1 MKVIFSEDCQK
12 QVETIKRHIKDKSFL
27 NLYINISLCVKS
39 LSEVKSIDEVCFGKR
54 EHCKNSDDDH
64 ENSIDGRLKK
74 IGEYDLSDLA
84 SRDID
89 KSNRLVYFSYK
100 EQSVIISSIGHY
112 GLSSDEHEN
121 YKNLDEEKKE
131 FNKKVTDEYLLY
143 LSNQSKTIVKSMLE
157 LVKDIKL
164 SGETIQKYNDIV
176 FNKDILPISFKTIE
190 ERLSYSF
197 GVIKIVDKYFNEHP
211 KENRNFPEVINELKD
226 IYNVK
231 SDEVKEIDDDI
242 WKVLS
247 NYASYDKKVKDNII
261 SEKIKITVDNFFSK
275 IIPNI
280 LKFQNTY
287 IQIEHPVNSSIKN
300 RKNYFYAKIK
310 SDRALIDN
318 ISKFVKRC
326 SKKIQSAEQKK
337 SVCNYVLEMFNKN
350 ITDAYKTVIC
360 DNHVFIKSYN
370 KNLLERINSDI
381 EKFNNLSKDATKKIK
396 KEKNENIFP
405 KTFSFFEACKVLNLN
420 GAGLSREEY
429 HHYLKNEFG
438 MSEKTKQQELVV
450 INKESKANIKR

>member
-1 MKVIFSEDCQK
+1 MKVIFSKDCINQLK
-12 QVETIKRHIKDKSFL
+12 AIKRHLKAKPFR
-27 NLYINISLCVKS
+27 NLYKNISLCVKS
-39 LSEVKSIDEVCFGKR
+39 LSEAKSIDEVPFGKR
-54 EHCKNSDDDH
+54 VHGKVKESG
-64 ENSIDGRLKK
+64 SIDGRLKK
-74 IGEYDLSDLA
+74 QVEYDLSDLA

-112 GLSSDEHEN
+112 GLSSDEEEN
-121 YKNLDEEKKE
+121 YKD
-131 FNKKVTDEYLLY
+131 LY
-143 LSNQSKTIVKSMLE
+143 EAKQKIEISSERNIIELSNQSKPIVKSMLE

-197 GVIKIVDKYFNEHP
+197 GVIKIVDKYYNEHP

-350 ITDAYKTVIC
+350 ITDAYKTAIC
-360 DNHVFIKSYN
+360 DGHVFIKSYN

-405 KTFSFFEACKVLNLN
+405 KTFSFFDACKVLNLN

-429 HHYLKNEFG
+429 HQYLKNEFG
-438 MSEKTKQQELVV
+438 ISEKTKQQELIV

>member
-39 LSEVKSIDEVCFGKR
+39 LSEAKSIDEVCFGKR

-64 ENSIDGRLKK
+64 ENSIEGRLKK

-89 KSNRLVYFSYK
+89 KSNRLVYFLYN
-100 EQSVIISSIGHY
+100 EHSVIISTIGHY
-112 GLSSDEHEN
+112 GLNSIENEN
-121 YKNLDEEKKE
+121 YKNLYDSKQKIEGSEEDI
-131 FNKKVTDEYLLY
+131 VDLLER
-143 LSNQSKTIVKSMLE
+143 SKPIVNSMLE

-164 SGETIQKYNDIV
+164 SAETIQKYNDIV

-190 ERLSYSF
+190 ERLSSCSR
-197 GVIKIVDKYFNEHP
+197 VLKTVDKYYIEHP
-211 KENRNFPEVINELKD
+211 KENRNFSEVINELKD

-337 SVCNYVLEMFNKN
+337 SVCNYVLKMFNKN
-350 ITDAYKTVIC
+350 ITDAYKTAIC
-360 DNHVFIKSYN
+360 DSHVFIKSYN

>member
-1 MKVIFSEDCQK
+1 MNVILTECAYRQIKTIYELANNDKNANFKVLL
-12 QVETIKRHIKDKSFL
+12 H
-27 NLYINISLCVKS
+27 NLSLCVKS
-39 LSEVKSIDEVCFGKR
+39 LIESKSIDEVPFGKR
-54 EHCKNSDDDH
+54 VHGKVKESGC
-64 ENSIDGRLKK
+64 IDGRLKK
-74 IGEYDLSDLA
+74 QVEYDLSDLA

-112 GLSSDEHEN
+112 GLSSDEKEN
-121 YKNLDEEKKE
+121 YKD
-131 FNKKVTDEYLLY
+131 LY
-143 LSNQSKTIVKSMLE
+143 EAKQKIEISSERYIIELSNQSKPIVKSMLE
-157 LVKDIKL
+157 MVKDVKL
-164 SGETIQKYNDIV
+164 CEDITQKYNDMV
-176 FNKDILPISFKTIE
+176 FNKDILPLSFKTIE
-190 ERLSYSF
+190 ERLSYCF
-197 GVIKIVDKYFNEHP
+197 GVIKKVDKYYNEHP

-247 NYASYDKKVKDNII
+247 NYASYDKKVKDNIV

-350 ITDAYKTVIC
+350 ITDAYKTAIC
-360 DNHVFIKSYN
+360 DSHVFIKSYN

-381 EKFNNLSKDATKKIK
+381 EIFNNLSKDATKKIK

-405 KTFSFFEACKVLNLN
+405 KTFSFFDACKVLNLN

-429 HHYLKNEFG
+429 HQYLKNEFG
-438 MSEKTKQQELVV
+438 MSEKTKQQEQVV

>member
-1 MKVIFSEDCQK
+1 MKVFFSKDCINQLK
-12 QVETIKRHIKDKSFL
+12 AIKRHLKDKPFR
-27 NLYINISLCVKS
+27 NLYKNISLCVKS
-39 LSEVKSIDEVCFGKR
+39 LSEAKSIDEVPFGKR
-54 EHCKNSDDDH
+54 VHGKVKESG
-64 ENSIDGRLKK
+64 SIEGRLKK
-74 IGEYDLSDLA
+74 QVEYDLSDLA

-112 GLSSDEHEN
+112 GLSSDEEEN
-121 YKNLDEEKKE
+121 YKDLYAAKQKIEGSEEDI
-131 FNKKVTDEYLLY
+131 VDLL
-143 LSNQSKTIVKSMLE
+143 NQSKPIVNSMLE

-176 FNKDILPISFKTIE
+176 FNEDILPLSFKTIE
-190 ERLSYSF
+190 KRLSYCF
-197 GVIKIVDKYFNEHP
+197 GVIKIVDKYYNEHP

-231 SDEVKEIDDDI
+231 SDEVKDIDDDI

-310 SDRALIDN
+310 SDKALIDN

-337 SVCNYVLEMFNKN
+337 SVCNYVLEMFSKN
-350 ITDAYKTVIC
+350 ITDTYKTAIC
-360 DNHVFIKSYN
+360 DSHVFIKSYN

-438 MSEKTKQQELVV
+438 MSEKTKQQEQVV
-450 INKESKANIKR
+450 INKESKVNIKR

>member
-1 MKVIFSEDCQK
+1 MKVIFSNDCINQLK
-12 QVETIKRHIKDKSFL
+12 AIKKHLKAKPFR
-27 NLYINISLCVKS
+27 NLYKNISLCVKS
-39 LSEVKSIDEVCFGKR
+39 LSEAKSIDEVPFGKR
-54 EHCKNSDDDH
+54 VHGKVKESG
-64 ENSIDGRLKK
+64 SIDGRLKK
-74 IGEYDLSDLA
+74 QVEYDLSDLA

-112 GLSSDEHEN
+112 GLSSDEEEN
-121 YKNLDEEKKE
+121 YKD
-131 FNKKVTDEYLLY
+131 LY
-143 LSNQSKTIVKSMLE
+143 EAKQKIERSSERNIIELSNQSKPIVKSMLE
-157 LVKDIKL
+157 MVKDIKL

-176 FNKDILPISFKTIE
+176 FNKDILPLSFKTIE

-197 GVIKIVDKYFNEHP
+197 GVIKIVDKYYNEHP

-226 IYNVK
+226 ICNVK

-350 ITDAYKTVIC
+350 ITDAYKTAIC
-360 DNHVFIKSYN
+360 DSHVFIKSYN

-405 KTFSFFEACKVLNLN
+405 KTFSFFDACKVLNLN

-429 HHYLKNEFG
+429 HQYLKNEFG
-438 MSEKTKQQELVV
+438 MSEKTKQQEQVV
-450 INKESKANIKR
+450 INQESKANIKR

>member
-1 MKVIFSEDCQK
+1 MNVILTECAYRQIKTIYELANIDKNVNFKVLL
-12 QVETIKRHIKDKSFL
+12 H
-27 NLYINISLCVKS
+27 NLSLCVKS
-39 LSEVKSIDEVCFGKR
+39 LVEIKSIDEVPFGKR
-54 EHCKNSDDDH
+54 VHGKVKESG
-64 ENSIDGRLKK
+64 SIEGRLKK
-74 IGEYDLSDLA
+74 QVEYDLSDLA

-112 GLSSDEHEN
+112 GLSSDEEEN
-121 YKNLDEEKKE
+121 YKDLYAAKQKIEGSEEDI
-131 FNKKVTDEYLLY
+131 VDLL
-143 LSNQSKTIVKSMLE
+143 NQSKPIVNSMLE

-176 FNKDILPISFKTIE
+176 FNEDILPLSFKTIE
-190 ERLSYSF
+190 KRLSYCF
-197 GVIKIVDKYFNEHP
+197 GVIKIVDKYYNEHP

-231 SDEVKEIDDDI
+231 SDEVKDIDDDI

-310 SDRALIDN
+310 SDKALIDN

-337 SVCNYVLEMFNKN
+337 SVCNYVLEMFSKN
-350 ITDAYKTVIC
+350 ITDTYKTAIC
-360 DNHVFIKSYN
+360 DSHVFIKSYN

-438 MSEKTKQQELVV
+438 MSEKTKQQEQVV
-450 INKESKANIKR
+450 INKESKVNIKR

>member
-1 MKVIFSEDCQK
+1 MNVILTECAYRQIKTIYELANIDKNVNFKVLL
-12 QVETIKRHIKDKSFL
+12 H
-27 NLYINISLCVKS
+27 NLSLCVKS
-39 LSEVKSIDEVCFGKR
+39 LVEIKSIDEVPFGKR
-54 EHCKNSDDDH
+54 VHGKVKESG
-64 ENSIDGRLKK
+64 SIDGRLKK
-74 IGEYDLSDLA
+74 QVEYDLSDLA

-112 GLSSDEHEN
+112 GLSSDEEEN
-121 YKNLDEEKKE
+121 YKDLYAAKQKIEGSEEDI
-131 FNKKVTDEYLLY
+131 VDLL
-143 LSNQSKTIVKSMLE
+143 NQSKPIVNSMLE

-176 FNKDILPISFKTIE
+176 FNEDILPLSFKTIE
-190 ERLSYSF
+190 KRLSYCF
-197 GVIKIVDKYFNEHP
+197 GVIKIVDKYYNEHP

-231 SDEVKEIDDDI
+231 SDEVKDIDDDI

-310 SDRALIDN
+310 SDKALIDN

-337 SVCNYVLEMFNKN
+337 SVCNYVLEMFSKN
-350 ITDAYKTVIC
+350 ITDTYKTAIC
-360 DNHVFIKSYN
+360 DSHVFIKSYN

-438 MSEKTKQQELVV
+438 MSEKTKQQEQVV
-450 INKESKANIKR
+450 INKESKVNIKR

>member
-1 MKVIFSEDCQK
+1 MNVILTECAYRQIKTIYELANIDKNGNFKVLL
-12 QVETIKRHIKDKSFL
+12 H
-27 NLYINISLCVKS
+27 NLSLCVKS
-39 LSEVKSIDEVCFGKR
+39 LIESKSIDEVPFGKR
-54 EHCKNSDDDH
+54 VHGKVKELG
-64 ENSIDGRLKK
+64 SIDGRLKK
-74 IGEYDLSDLA
+74 QVEYDLSDLA

-112 GLSSDEHEN
+112 GLSSDEEEN
-121 YKNLDEEKKE
+121 YKDLYEAKKKIE
-131 FNKKVTDEYLLY
+131 ISSERNIIE
-143 LSNQSKTIVKSMLE
+143 LSNQSKPIVKSMLE

-190 ERLSYSF
+190 VRLSYSF
-197 GVIKIVDKYFNEHP
+197 GVIKIVDKYYNEHP

-287 IQIEHPVNSSIKN
+287 IQIEHPVNFSIKN

-310 SDRALIDN
+310 SDRALIDD

-350 ITDAYKTVIC
+350 ITDAYKTAIC
-360 DNHVFIKSYN
+360 DSHVFIKSYN

-420 GAGLSREEY
+420 GAGLSRKEY
-429 HHYLKNEFG
+429 HQYLKNEFG
-438 MSEKTKQQELVV
+438 MSEKTKQQEQVV
-450 INKESKANIKR
+450 INQESKVNIKR